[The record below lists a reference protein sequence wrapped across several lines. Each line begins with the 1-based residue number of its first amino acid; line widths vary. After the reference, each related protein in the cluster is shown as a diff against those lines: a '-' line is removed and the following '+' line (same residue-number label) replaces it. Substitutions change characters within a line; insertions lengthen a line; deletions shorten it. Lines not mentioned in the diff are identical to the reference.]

1 MSATPQI
8 LHVCADH
15 GVEDE
20 VLSAY
25 GDVTRVSID
34 PRENPYSDVIQGDVR
49 ALPVRSGWD
58 LGVFQPPCTR
68 WSPMTN
74 ISGEPEDHPNL
85 IPDCRQAAEDLCD
98 EYLIENKLE
107 APLQDPVKL
116 DGRQF
121 GMPFPWRRGFEVS
134 YDVPLPPARQ
144 QALGKTPES
153 ESFAANDGWPGT
165 KQEWKTFKH
174 YSHDWNARPLK
185 RSAVPRPMLD
195 YLLRPLVRRWGRDD

>member
-1 MSATPQI
+1 MTDDPQI

-34 PRENPYSDVIQGDVR
+34 PRQNPYSDVIQGDVR
-49 ALPVRSGWD
+49 NLPVADGWD

-68 WSPMTN
+68 WSPMTH

-85 IPDCRQAAEDLCD
+85 IPECRDAGEGLCD
-98 EYLIENKLE
+98 EYIIENKLD
-107 APLQDPVKL
+107 APLERPVAL

-121 GMPFPWRRGFEVS
+121 GMPFPWKRGFEVS
-134 YDVPLPPARQ
+134 YDVPDAPPMQ
-144 QALGKTPES
+144 SALGQTRES
-153 ESFAANDGWPGT
+153 EGFADNGGWPGT
-165 KQEWKTFKH
+165 KRVWQTFKG

-185 RSAVPRPMLD
+185 RTAVPRPMLD
-195 YLLRPLVRRWGRDD
+195 YLLRPLVRRWNRDD